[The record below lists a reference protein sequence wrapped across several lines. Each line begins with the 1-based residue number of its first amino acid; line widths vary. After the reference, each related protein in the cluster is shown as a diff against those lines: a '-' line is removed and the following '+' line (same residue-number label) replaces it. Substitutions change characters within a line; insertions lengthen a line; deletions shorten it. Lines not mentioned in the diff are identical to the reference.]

1 MTQIENLP
9 RPPVKVWGT
18 VTDISPGMIELAGV
32 SRLAGIGNEVRIE
45 KAGDPI
51 VGEILSVSAN
61 RTTAMLFSGTSS
73 VRVGD
78 KAYVE
83 AEGFAQVSDD
93 WLGHVVDYRGVIM
106 GTHAAK
112 TDPYAPSRPLHARII
127 PANKRRALGPRLKTG
142 LMITDSALPL
152 CQGQRIGLFAG
163 SGVGKSTLLATLANK
178 VSADRVVIAL
188 IGERSREVG
197 EFATKKLSSE
207 ILGKTVIVAATA
219 SDPPGAKKRA
229 AYCAMAAAEHFR
241 DEGHHVLLI
250 FDSITRFAEAHREV
264 ALSAGETPALHA
276 FPPSTV
282 RAISELA
289 ERAGPGTGTMGD
301 ITAIYSVL
309 VAGSDF
315 EEPVS
320 DMIRGIIDG
329 HIVLTRQIAE
339 RGRYP
344 AIDVLKSVSRALP
357 SAASPEENTLLAE
370 YRKLV
375 AAYEDALPMIR
386 ANLYEAGT
394 DPIIDRAIVL
404 YEQLDAYVTL
414 GCEGGP
420 AEAFAMLETVLR
432 GTTKSQDAEQEMS

>member
-1 MTQIENLP
+1 MQILQAENAP
-9 RPPVKVWGT
+9 RPPVKVWGR
-18 VTDISPGMIELAGV
+18 VTDISPGMIELSGI
-32 SRLAGIGNEVRIE
+32 SKLAGIGNEVRIE
-45 KAGDPI
+45 KSGDPI

-61 RTTAMLFSGTSS
+61 RVMAMLFSGTAS

-78 KAYVE
+78 RVYVE
-83 AEGFAQVSDD
+83 SEGVAQVTDN
-93 WLGHVVDYRGVIM
+93 WLGKVVDYRGVVM
-106 GTHAAK
+106 GERAAK
-112 TDPYAPSRPLHARII
+112 EDPYAPCRPLHGRVI
-127 PANKRRALGPRLKTG
+127 PANKRRPLGERLKTG
-142 LMITDSALPL
+142 LMITDTALPL
-152 CQGQRIGLFAG
+152 CRGQRMGLFAG
-163 SGVGKSTLLATLANK
+163 SGVGKSTLLATLANE
-178 VSADRVVIAL
+178 VEADRIVVAL

-197 EFATKKLSSE
+197 EFANKKLSPDV
-207 ILGKTVIVAATA
+207 LDKTVIVAATA

-264 ALSAGETPALHA
+264 ALAAGETPALHA
-276 FPPSTV
+276 YPPSTV

-289 ERAGPGTGTMGD
+289 ERAGPGTESMGD

-329 HIVLTRQIAE
+329 HMVLTRQIAE

-344 AIDVLKSVSRALP
+344 AIDVLKSVSRSLP
-357 SAASPEENTLLAE
+357 AAASPQENALLAE

-375 AAYEDALPMIR
+375 AAYEEALPMIR
-386 ANLYEAGT
+386 ANLYEMGT
-394 DPIIDRAIVL
+394 DPIIDRAITL
-404 YEQLDAYVTL
+404 YSELDAFVTHKNSDGPEQAYEFL
-414 GCEGGP
+414 GKIMMGNSN
-420 AEAFAMLETVLR
+420 EALKAL
-432 GTTKSQDAEQEMS
+432 G